1 MDLVDLK
8 ESFIPRCFVERVWE
22 KLLVDLP
29 GVCEP
34 LIREFYANAILR
46 NDYLDCWVRG
56 HEFTLEV
63 GHIDGVLG
71 HGNLDQ
77 EEFTPFKEKNAFH
90 RDGSIP
96 YWCCQGRK
104 MSQHNHLPFEFEM
117 PHIHYVVQP
126 ISSKEDDHHQKC
138 LSHLLHGAS

>member
-71 HGNLDQ
+71 HANLDQ
-77 EEFTPFKEKNAFH
+77 EEFTPFKEKML
-90 RDGSIP
+90 SIETVQSRIGAAREGKCLNTTTFP
-96 YWCCQGRK
+96 SNLRCLTYIMLFNLYLVRK
-104 MSQHNHLPFEFEM
+104 MTTIKN
-117 PHIHYVVQP
+117 V
-126 ISSKEDDHHQKC
+126 
-138 LSHLLHGAS
+138 